1 MTLKNKPFRSA
12 VEEANFLSPLTNE
25 QRLATCKYNED
36 FTKGKSSSRRP
47 RTEENAQKQNR
58 SNLSMS
64 EKLSPGSRP
73 RKRRRRK
80 PKNMIS
86 MTSEN
91 FNSSKVIGNPVTSSL
106 KDLNTAK
113 VISGLAP
120 SIVSS
125 QTDLL
130 SAEEEAQKELREI
143 ESLLSM
149 FGEEEDTVQGKSRGG
164 REGGA
169 DQRHSMC
176 EDRGKGDHGNEEQ
189 ESEWIEMV
197 QGEIDQIQG
206 LLITLLN
213 VIVMEGM
220 STKKFPP
227 QNFLWYQ

>member
-12 VEEANFLSPLTNE
+12 VEEANFLGPLTNE

-47 RTEENAQKQNR
+47 RTEENAQKHNR

-73 RKRRRRK
+73 RKRRRRI

-91 FNSSKVIGNPVTSSL
+91 FNNSKIIGNPVTSSL

-113 VISGLAP
+113 VISSPVP

-125 QTDLL
+125 QTDFL

-143 ESLLSM
+143 ESLLGM
-149 FGEEEDTVQGKSRGG
+149 FGEEEDTVQGGG

-169 DQRHSMC
+169 GQRHSMC
-176 EDRGKGDHGNEEQ
+176 EDRGKEDHGNEER

-213 VIVMEGM
+213 VIVIEGM
-220 STKKFPP
+220 STKKLPP